1 MSRIHDA
8 LKRAQQ
14 ERSIYEGISVEDVEV
29 PMAIPASGPIPV
41 NPAADAVRSH
51 STPPVSRAS
60 DPIALDALLAR
71 CPPTTWLPDTKT
83 MLFFNTEEHV
93 HGVEQF
99 RTLRSQ
105 LYQLRERQ
113 SLRKILVASS
123 VPREGRSFVAAN
135 LAQVLAR
142 QPGCRALLIDA
153 DLRSPRLHSSLGT
166 SPSPGLSQYLLGE
179 TEEFGIIQRGQM
191 ENLFFVASGRPVS
204 SQTEVVSNGRLKFL
218 LDRLEPLFDWIIVD
232 SPAAIPV
239 SDAGL
244 IANFCDGVLMVVR
257 SNSTPFDVVRKARQ
271 RFNDER
277 VLGVVL
283 NGIPA
288 EIDPQTQHYFNAH
301 GPTSG
306 PKEAQE

>member
-14 ERSIYEGISVEDVEV
+14 ERSIYEGIGIEDVEAPV
-29 PMAIPASGPIPV
+29 AIPATGPIPV
-41 NPAADAVRSH
+41 NPAADTTRSH
-51 STPPVSRAS
+51 SMPPVSRAS
-60 DPIALDALLAR
+60 DPIGLDALLAR
-71 CPPTTWLPDTKT
+71 CSPTAWLPDTKT
-83 MLFFNTEEHV
+83 MLFFRAEEHV
-93 HGVEQF
+93 HGAEQF

-105 LYQLRERQ
+105 LYHLREKH

-135 LAQVLAR
+135 LAQVMAR

-153 DLRSPRLHSSLGT
+153 DLRSPRLHLALGT
-166 SPSPGLSQYLLGE
+166 SPSPGLSEYLLGE

-191 ENLFFVASGRPVS
+191 GNLFFVASGRPVS
-204 SQTEVVSNGRLKFL
+204 GQTEIVSNGRLKFL
-218 LDRLEPLFDWIIVD
+218 LDRLEPLFDWIIID

-257 SNSTPFDVVRKARQ
+257 SDSTPFDVVRKAR
-271 RFNDER
+271 RKFNDDR

-288 EIDPQTQHYFNAH
+288 EIDPQSQHYFSAS
-301 GPTSG
+301 GPTSRR
-306 PKEAQE
+306 KEAQE

>member
-14 ERSIYEGISVEDVEV
+14 DRSIYDGIGLEDVESPV
-29 PMAIPASGPIPV
+29 AMPATGPIPV
-41 NPAADAVRSH
+41 TPAADIGRPH
-51 STPPVSRAS
+51 STPPVSRPS
-60 DPIALDALLAR
+60 DPIALDTLLQR
-71 CPPTTWLPDTKT
+71 CPPTTWTPDTKT
-83 MLFFNTEEHV
+83 MLFFSAEEHV
-93 HGVEQF
+93 HGAEQF

-113 SLRKILVASS
+113 PLRKILVASS

-135 LAQVLAR
+135 LAQVMAR

-153 DLRSPRLHSSLGT
+153 DLRSPHLHSALGT
-166 SPSPGLSQYLLGE
+166 PSSSGLSEFLLGE
-179 TEEFGIIQRGQM
+179 TEEFGIMQRGQM
-191 ENLFFVASGRPVS
+191 KNLFFVASGRPVS
-204 SQTEVVSNGRLKFL
+204 GQSELVSNGRLKVL
-218 LDRLEPLFDWIIVD
+218 LDRLEPLFDWIIID

-257 SNSTPFDVVRKARQ
+257 SNSTPFDIVRKARQ
-271 RFNDER
+271 KFNDER

-288 EIDPQTQHYFNAH
+288 EIDPQTQHYFSAS
-301 GPTSG
+301 GPTPG